1 MENVII
7 YTRVST
13 TEQKENGYSLRHQKE
28 QLENYCN
35 QKGLRIVAH
44 FEEDHSAKNFSA
56 RPEFQKMLRY
66 IQSNQKKVDALLF
79 TKWDRFS
86 RNTEASYSMI
96 RRLREMEIEVNCIEQ
111 PLDLSQPDS
120 KVMLAVYLVIPEV
133 ENQKTSIRVMDGMR
147 KANKEGCYTTT
158 APKGYLN
165 TRNADGKATLTPDPA
180 TSPIIEKIFSDYAT
194 GLYSAEQVRQKY
206 SKKLK
211 ISRNGFFCVLKNPTY
226 MGKILIK
233 ATKKEDEI
241 LVEGL
246 HPALVDSETFE
257 RVQLILKGKFKPQ
270 FRTITEIDE
279 ALPLRGFLIC
289 PECGKTLT
297 GSGSKGRGGRNTYF
311 YYHCER
317 YCLAKT
323 RYKSR
328 EVNALFEELLSEMR
342 IDEDQQSVYTSI
354 LAEQFSDRHSDRQTT
369 INSLHREQENLQK
382 RIEMAE
388 DSFFERQI
396 DAPTFNSMKQRIDTR
411 LAEIKSELKE
421 VQQKERL
428 FDKHLNE
435 GIGFLKGADTIYQNG
450 SAEIKK
456 KIVQT
461 LFCDKLV
468 YHEHYFSTS
477 ALEDTI
483 EMILFREKRL
493 RLLRIM
499 NMQEISLPIGE
510 YNINTVL

>member
-1 MENVII
+1 MKNVII

-13 TEQKENGYSLRHQKE
+13 SEQKAHGYSLRHQKE
-28 QLENYCN
+28 QLENYCM

-44 FEEDHSAKNFSA
+44 YEEDHSAKNFSA
-56 RPEFQKMLRY
+56 RPEFQKMLRF
-66 IQSNQKKVDALLF
+66 IQSNKNKVDALLF

-96 RRLREMEIEVNCIEQ
+96 RKLREIDIEVNSIDQ
-111 PLDLSQPDS
+111 PLDLTQPDS
-120 KVMLAVYLVIPEV
+120 KVLLAIFLTIPEV
-133 ENQKTSIRVMDGMR
+133 ENLKISHRVKDGVR
-147 KANKEGCYTTT
+147 KANKEGAYTTT

-165 TRNADGKATLTPDPA
+165 TRNSEGKATLTPDPVTA
-180 TSPIIEKIFSDYAT
+180 PIVEAIFRDYGT
-194 GLYSAEQVRQKY
+194 GLYSAEEVREKY

-211 ISRNGFFCVLKNPTY
+211 ISRNGFFCLLKNPAY

-233 ATKKEDEI
+233 ATKKEDEM

-257 RVQLILKGKFKPQ
+257 RVQLILKGKYKPK

-289 PECGKTLT
+289 PKCGKTLT
-297 GSGSKGRGGRNTYF
+297 GSGSKGRGGRNTFY
-311 YYHCER
+311 YYHCTR
-317 YCLAKT
+317 YCGA
-323 RYKSR
+323 R
-328 EVNALFEELLSEMR
+328 EKARNVNALFEQLLSEMR
-342 IDEDQQSVYTSI
+342 IEEDQETVYKSI
-354 LAEQFSDRHSDRQTT
+354 LAEKFSQQYEDKQTT
-369 INSLHREQENLQK
+369 INSLHRERDNLQK

-411 LAEIKSELKE
+411 LMEIKSELKALQ
-421 VQQKERL
+421 VKERY
-428 FDKHLNE
+428 FDKHLRE
-435 GIGFLKGADTIYQNG
+435 GVSFLKGVDTIYLEG

-456 KIVQT
+456 KIVQA

-468 YHEHYFSTS
+468 YNEHYFSTPV
-477 ALEDTI
+477 LEDTI
-483 EMILFREKRL
+483 EMILFRERKL
-493 RLLRIM
+493 RLLRITAT
-499 NMQEISLPIGE
+499 QKAEERIL
-510 YNINTVL
+510 TA